1 MPMRKITKAIYLNSA
16 EIDEQVRKL
25 QAAAEALEDGPARQA
40 ILKDIAQRRLYAD
53 AKRWTESP
61 GLKPGV

>member
-40 ILKDIAQRRLYAD
+40 ILKDIAQRRKYAD
-53 AKRWTESP
+53 AKRWTEPP